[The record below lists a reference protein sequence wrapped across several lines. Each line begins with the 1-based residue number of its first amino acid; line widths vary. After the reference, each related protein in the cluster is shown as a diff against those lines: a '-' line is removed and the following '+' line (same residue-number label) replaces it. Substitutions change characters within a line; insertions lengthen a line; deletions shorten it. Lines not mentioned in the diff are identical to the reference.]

1 MSKLRSARLSKEPL
15 FKRPQEKH
23 LYAPHK
29 SFFTFIL
36 TENIDLSV
44 STEAAT
50 GCMQKKRKR

>member
-29 SFFTFIL
+29 SL

-50 GCMQKKRKR
+50 GCIQKKRKR